1 MKIHNVEQGTEA
13 WFDLRLGMPSASKFK
28 DIVTPKG
35 KASASGEKYMYELLA
50 ERLSG
55 KRIETFKSQWMQRG
69 NDLEPEAAT
78 VFEFQ
83 TDLTCREVGFVTNDD
98 ETVGCS
104 PDRLVDG
111 VGLEIKCPSPAVH
124 VKYLAERAS
133 NGKMPSE
140 YYAQVQGTMWLM
152 DFDRYYFMSYH
163 PELPNLIMEV
173 KRDDDFIAGL
183 SAAVEKL
190 LEDLT
195 LNFGKIVTMY
205 GV

>member
-1 MKIHNVEQGTEA
+1 MIIHNVEQGTEE
-13 WFDLRLGMPSASKFK
+13 WFRLRLGMPSASKFK
-28 DIVTPKG
+28 DLVTPKG
-35 KASASGEKYMYELLA
+35 KPSASGEKYMYELLA

-55 KRIETFKSQWMQRG
+55 KREEAFKSFWMQRG
-69 NDLEPEAAT
+69 NDLEPQAAN

-83 TDLTCREVGFVTNDD
+83 TDLPCREVGFVTNDD
-98 ETVGCS
+98 QTVGCS

-124 VKYLAERAS
+124 VKYLAEGAS

-152 DFDRYYFMSYH
+152 DFDRYFFMSYH
-163 PELPNLIMEV
+163 PDHSNLIMEV
-173 KRDDDFIAGL
+173 KRDDEFIAGL

-190 LEDLT
+190 LEDLN
-195 LNFGKIVTMY
+195 LNFEKIGTMY
-205 GV
+205 GI